1 MRSLLLLTLGL
12 IAVPGAAQPYTYID
26 EGGTPHYTDTPSR
39 HVLSAP
45 VVLTPLNRLPARAID
60 PQTDPQ
66 ALLPER
72 ESPPVLFR
80 YTVLEVSGLPEGQA
94 LRANNGTFSVQV
106 RVEPPLRAGHRLQ
119 LVLDGTPYGVPGR
132 SREIKLDNVDR
143 GEHRLAARILH
154 GNTEVQR
161 SADATFHL
169 QRARLR

>member
-1 MRSLLLLTLGL
+1 MHSFVLLTLGL

-72 ESPPVLFR
+72 ESSPVLFR

-106 RVEPPLRAGHRLQ
+106 RVEPPLRAEHRLQ
-119 LVLDGTPYGVPGR
+119 LVLTARPTVFP
-132 SREIKLDNVDR
+132 
-143 GEHRLAARILH
+143 AAH
-154 GNTEVQR
+154 
-161 SADATFHL
+161 
-169 QRARLR
+169 AR